1 MLHSEATSST
11 VAGAMLQGPQGSL
24 RWLCDMS
31 LGQTCHHLEMSWVVQ
46 ACSFFLH
53 FLCWDSQI
61 LAALLA
67 ITWSGKWVMGTQR
80 VRVAAFGFNPWHVIV
95 SCKEGNPTSRQ
106 VKRATQSHC
115 ESCGCCGLQ
124 LVGLWYIELICGC
137 VRHCLVFGVCSLEV
151 VCCCWG
157 LWFDLQK
164 TLRLGSAGRALTQ
177 RPGGVDAS
185 ETAAQLRSECA
196 GPTH

>member
-67 ITWSGKWVMGTQR
+67 ITWSGNEWWGRSGCVWLHLGSILGMWLCPVKK
-80 VRVAAFGFNPWHVIV
+80 VIQ
-95 SCKEGNPTSRQ
+95 PPRQ

>member
-1 MLHSEATSST
+1 
-11 VAGAMLQGPQGSL
+11 MLQGPQGSL

-46 ACSFFLH
+46 ACSFFTL
-53 FLCWDSQI
+53 S
-61 LAALLA
+61 LLRFSD
-67 ITWSGKWVMGTQR
+67 TCCFVGYHLVRKWVMGTQR

-137 VRHCLVFGVCSLEV
+137 VRHCLVFGVCSPEV